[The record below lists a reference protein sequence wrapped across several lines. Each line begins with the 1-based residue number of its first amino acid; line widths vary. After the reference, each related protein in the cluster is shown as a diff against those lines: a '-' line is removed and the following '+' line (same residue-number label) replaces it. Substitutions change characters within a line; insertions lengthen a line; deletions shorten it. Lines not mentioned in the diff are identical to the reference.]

1 VHKEKE
7 RERERER
14 DFIDIDYYDQGI
26 FFSNVKHAINIEMLN
41 GIGECVYEKEIA
53 AQTSSALLVR
63 CLPISREKE

>member
-14 DFIDIDYYDQGI
+14 ER
-26 FFSNVKHAINIEMLN
+26 NVKHAINIEMLN